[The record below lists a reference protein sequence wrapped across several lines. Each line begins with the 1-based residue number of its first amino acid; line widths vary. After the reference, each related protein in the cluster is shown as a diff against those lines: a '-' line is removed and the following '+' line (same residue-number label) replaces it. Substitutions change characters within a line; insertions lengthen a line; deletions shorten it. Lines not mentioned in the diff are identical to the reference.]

1 MVRPQKKLNMTLN
14 QSCRELLLF
23 VWMLMFGGP
32 LEDLFVLFSNGLIAV
47 DLGHDSL
54 VQLDVLLPFIHILN
68 F

>member
-1 MVRPQKKLNMTLN
+1 
-14 QSCRELLLF
+14 
-23 VWMLMFGGP
+23 MLMFGGP

-68 F
+68 FWTDAGGDTEDWNQGRFPGW